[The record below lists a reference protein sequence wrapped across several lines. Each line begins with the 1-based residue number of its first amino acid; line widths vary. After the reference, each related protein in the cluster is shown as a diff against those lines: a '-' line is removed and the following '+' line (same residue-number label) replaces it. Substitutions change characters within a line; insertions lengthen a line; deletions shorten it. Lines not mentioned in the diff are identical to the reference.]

1 MCTSRPL
8 CPGSCRCISAQTSAA
23 SGLPSLRKEAK
34 QDRAFFD
41 KWQRTKKV
49 SSPLRELSELRAD
62 AQDIQRMRTAILIRN
77 RKECLRNA
85 WEALKLAG
93 LFVYFM
99 F

>member
-1 MCTSRPL
+1 MRMA
-8 CPGSCRCISAQTSAA
+8 IS
-23 SGLPSLRKEAK
+23 
-34 QDRAFFD
+34 
-41 KWQRTKKV
+41 
-49 SSPLRELSELRAD
+49 
-62 AQDIQRMRTAILIRN
+62 IRN